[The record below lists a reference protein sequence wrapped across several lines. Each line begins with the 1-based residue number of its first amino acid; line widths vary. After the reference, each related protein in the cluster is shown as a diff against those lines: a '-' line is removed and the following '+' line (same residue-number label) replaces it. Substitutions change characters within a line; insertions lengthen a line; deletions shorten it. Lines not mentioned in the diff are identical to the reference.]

1 MKKSLFNSTVIRHN
15 SRHIEQSMTVADLG
29 GERFDLEYL
38 AFALPF
44 TVPFSVARYEQQIGD
59 DMAACAASEG
69 HMPASPVTVA
79 TNVYPPSNTDL
90 AILKELSIKHMSH
103 IALVHRTGIYTRDV
117 RESIVRLNRKQHVF
131 ADTIVKGY
139 PPVFHITESGE
150 RVLANYRKLGKI

>member
-1 MKKSLFNSTVIRHN
+1 MKKSLFNTAIRHS

-44 TVPFSVARYEQQIGD
+44 AVPFSVAKYEQQIGD
-59 DMAACAASEG
+59 DMAACAAAEG
-69 HMPASPVTVA
+69 NIAASPIAVA
-79 TNVYPPSNTDL
+79 TNVYPPSDNDL
-90 AILKELSIKHMSH
+90 AILNELSIKHMSH
-103 IALVHRTGIYTRDV
+103 ITLVHRTGIYTRDV

-139 PPVFHITESGE
+139 PPVFYITEGGE
-150 RVLANYRKLGKI
+150 RVLAQYRKLGKI

>member
-1 MKKSLFNSTVIRHN
+1 MKKSLFNTAIRHS

-44 TVPFSVARYEQQIGD
+44 AVPFSVAKYEQQIGD
-59 DMAACAASEG
+59 DMAACAAAEG
-69 HMPASPVTVA
+69 NIAASPIAVPS
-79 TNVYPPSNTDL
+79 NVYPPSDNDL
-90 AILKELSIKHMSH
+90 AILNELSIKHMSH
-103 IALVHRTGIYTRDV
+103 ITLVHRTGIYTRDV

-139 PPVFHITESGE
+139 PPVFYITEGGE
-150 RVLANYRKLGKI
+150 RVLAQYRKLGKI

>member
-1 MKKSLFNSTVIRHN
+1 MKKSLFNTAIRHS

-44 TVPFSVARYEQQIGD
+44 AVPFSVAKYEQQIGD
-59 DMAACAASEG
+59 DMAACAAAEG
-69 HMPASPVTVA
+69 NIAASPIAVA
-79 TNVYPPSNTDL
+79 SNVYPPSDNDL
-90 AILKELSIKHMSH
+90 AILNELSIKHMSH
-103 IALVHRTGIYTRDV
+103 ITLVYRTGIYTRDV

-139 PPVFHITESGE
+139 PPVFYITEGGE
-150 RVLANYRKLGKI
+150 RVLAQYRKLGKI

>member
-1 MKKSLFNSTVIRHN
+1 MKKSLFNTAIRHS

-44 TVPFSVARYEQQIGD
+44 AVPFSVAKYEQQIGD
-59 DMAACAASEG
+59 DMAACAAAEG
-69 HMPASPVTVA
+69 NIAASPIAVA
-79 TNVYPPSNTDL
+79 SNVYPPSDNDL
-90 AILKELSIKHMSH
+90 AILNELSIKHMSH
-103 IALVHRTGIYTRDV
+103 ITLVHRTGIYTRDV

-139 PPVFHITESGE
+139 PPVFYITEGGE
-150 RVLANYRKLGKI
+150 RVLAQYRKLGKI

>member
-1 MKKSLFNSTVIRHN
+1 MKKSLFNTAIRHS

-44 TVPFSVARYEQQIGD
+44 AVPFSVARYEQQIGD
-59 DMAACAASEG
+59 DMAACAAAEG
-69 HMPASPVTVA
+69 NIAASPIAVA
-79 TNVYPPSNTDL
+79 SNVYPPSDNDL
-90 AILKELSIKHMSH
+90 AILNELSIKHMSH
-103 IALVHRTGIYTRDV
+103 ITLVYRTGIYTRDV

-139 PPVFHITESGE
+139 PPVFYITEGGE
-150 RVLANYRKLGKI
+150 RVLAQYRKLGKI

>member
-1 MKKSLFNSTVIRHN
+1 MKKSLFNTAIRHS

-44 TVPFSVARYEQQIGD
+44 AVPFSVAKYEQQIGD
-59 DMAACAASEG
+59 DMAACAAAEG
-69 HMPASPVTVA
+69 NIAASPIAVA
-79 TNVYPPSNTDL
+79 TNVYPPSDNDL
-90 AILKELSIKHMSH
+90 AILNELSIKHMSH
-103 IALVHRTGIYTRDV
+103 ITLVHRTGIYTRDV

-139 PPVFHITESGE
+139 LPVFYITEGGE
-150 RVLANYRKLGKI
+150 RVLAQYRKLGKI